1 MDIDVKDPKFLRWV
15 GAVLVVVVALPLY
28 FMTDMYPFTYG
39 ARGQVMVDL
48 MARHMELSRDLEK
61 ARLLVQN
68 LDRVERE
75 YEILSDQW
83 EVAQTLLPEE
93 NEMPDLLRKVSAA
106 GQQSGI
112 EFELFRPKDKIPQGF
127 YNDNPVEIRVA
138 GGYHQTGVFLSRLA
152 NLSRIVNVS
161 RLKMQGFDSKSEN
174 PFTVKTDFVLTAYT
188 QGTGTAVVPAGQAG
202 QTASNQ
208 QTDGNQV
215 AKASTGH

>member
-15 GAVLVVVVALPLY
+15 GAVLIVVVALPMY
-28 FMTDMYPFTYG
+28 FMTDTYSFTYG
-39 ARGQVMVDL
+39 ARGQVLCDL
-48 MARHMELSRDLEK
+48 MVRHMELSRDLEK

-75 YEILSDQW
+75 YEILSEQW

-112 EFELFRPKDKIPQGF
+112 EFELFRPKDKVPQGF
-127 YNDNPVEIRVA
+127 YMDNPVEIRVA

-152 NLSRIVNVS
+152 NLNRIVNVS
-161 RLKMQGFDSKSEN
+161 RLKMQGYDSKADN
-174 PFTVKTDFVLTAYT
+174 PFTVKTDFILTAYT
-188 QGTGTAVVPAGQAG
+188 QGPGTAVVPAGQTG
-202 QTASNQ
+202 ETASTGQ
-208 QTDGNQV
+208 PDGNQL
-215 AKASTGH
+215 ATASTGH